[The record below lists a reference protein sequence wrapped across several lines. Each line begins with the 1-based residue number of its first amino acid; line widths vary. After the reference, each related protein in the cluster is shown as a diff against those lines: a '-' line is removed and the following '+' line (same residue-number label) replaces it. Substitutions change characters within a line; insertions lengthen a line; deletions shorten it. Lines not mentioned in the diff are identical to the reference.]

1 VPKHEEFH
9 FEKKFEKLM
18 HLVGLLQESYLAISA
33 LVLEVTRFQYNT
45 LMVIVPGTAQQRQ
58 KDPPECVDEE

>member
-1 VPKHEEFH
+1 
-9 FEKKFEKLM
+9 M